1 MALDPEAF
9 ADLAVK
15 YLQEEFSNVTR
26 VKSVSVNEVTAAS
39 GETRYELTEH
49 TGPVEIDPIKARPE
63 MLALGRAIVAF
74 LQQQAEVSGGK
85 IQ

>member
-9 ADLAVK
+9 ADLAIK
-15 YLQEEFSNVTR
+15 YLQEELATR
-26 VKSVSVNEVTAAS
+26 TVVKSTSIEEVTAAS
-39 GETRYELTEH
+39 GETRYEVTQH
-49 TGPVEIDPIKARPE
+49 TGPAEIDPNQARPE